1 MGLCL
6 GLIDAH
12 SGVASGICAGHG
24 RGGGVRSLWV
34 GGGACYTKDGA
45 FRLNIRYSSAHD
57 GSIVGGVL
65 CPVVYGHSGWGV

>member
-1 MGLCL
+1 MG
-6 GLIDAH
+6 
-12 SGVASGICAGHG
+12 
-24 RGGGVRSLWV
+24 